1 MASGPRYSVK
11 YRRRREGKTDYR
23 SRLALVKSRKP
34 RMVVRKTSTNIIV
47 QFITYAPEGDKV
59 VGTALSRELT
69 TLGWKYSTKSIPA
82 AYLTGYLASKRVAGK
97 VSEAV
102 LDIGLSGPRK
112 GAKIF
117 AALKGALDG
126 GIKIPHGK
134 EIFPS
139 DDRIKG
145 KHIEDY
151 RQQPIMA
158 DFAAMKGTIDKLKAG
173 KVEKVP
179 KVKGA
184 PKPTAPVHKPVTPPS
199 KPVVQAP
206 RPVSP
211 PPKPVVQ
218 APKPVTPPK
227 PVDKKPPMDDAPP
240 PKPVVQAPKPVAPPP
255 KPVVQAPKP
264 VTPPKPVD
272 KKPPMDDMDALL
284 AELTG
289 KKATPPPAKPA
300 AVPAKP
306 ADTSKPNIDELLSKK
321 KKDEEKKEP

>member
-173 KVEKVP
+173 KVEKAP

-206 RPVSP
+206 
-211 PPKPVVQ
+211 KPV
-218 APKPVTPPK
+218 
-227 PVDKKPPMDDAPP
+227 APP

-264 VTPPKPVD
+264 VAPPKPVD

>member
-23 SRLALVKSRKP
+23 SRLALVKGRKP

-47 QFITYAPEGDKV
+47 QFVTYAPEGDRV
-59 VGTALSRELT
+59 VGTALSRELKG
-69 TLGWKYSTKSIPA
+69 LGWKYSTKSTPA

-126 GIKIPHGK
+126 GIRIPHGK
-134 EIFPS
+134 EILPS
-139 DDRIKG
+139 EDRIKG

-151 RQQPIMA
+151 RQLPITA
-158 DFAAMKGTIDKLKAG
+158 DFAAMKVAIDKLKAG
-173 KVEKVP
+173 KIEKAP

-184 PKPTAPVHKPVTPPS
+184 KPTIPVLKPIAPPPKPAVTPP
-199 KPVVQAP
+199 KPAPPKPIIQAP
-206 RPVSP
+206 RPV
-211 PPKPVVQ
+211 
-218 APKPVTPPK
+218 
-227 PVDKKPPMDDAPP
+227 APP

-264 VTPPKPVD
+264 VAPPKPVEKPAD

-289 KKATPPPAKPA
+289 KKSAPPPPKPA
-300 AVPAKP
+300 APTPKP
-306 ADTSKPNIDELLSKK
+306 AEAPKANIDELLSKK

>member
-11 YRRRREGKTDYR
+11 FRRRREGKTDFK
-23 SRLALVKSRKP
+23 SRLALVKSRKA

-59 VGTALSRELT
+59 LGTAISGELKA
-69 TLGWKYSTKSIPA
+69 LGWKYSTKSTPA

-97 VSEAV
+97 LSEAV

-126 GIKIPHGK
+126 GIRIPHGK

-151 RQQPIMA
+151 RHQPIPT
-158 DFAAMKGTIDKLKAG
+158 DFAAMKVTIDKLKAG
-173 KVEKVP
+173 KIEKAP

-184 PKPTAPVHKPVTPPS
+184 TKPTVPVH
-199 KPVVQAP
+199 
-206 RPVSP
+206 
-211 PPKPVVQ
+211 
-218 APKPVTPPK
+218 
-227 PVDKKPPMDDAPP
+227 
-240 PKPVVQAPKPVAPPP
+240 KPVAPPP
-255 KPVVQAPKP
+255 KPVVQAPRPVAPPPKP
-264 VTPPKPVD
+264 VVQTPRPLAPPPKPAVTPQKPVEKPVD
-272 KKPPMDDMDALL
+272 KKPPMDDMDTLL

-289 KKATPPPAKPA
+289 KKATAPPPKPA
-300 AVPAKP
+300 PPPPKP
-306 ADTSKPNIDELLSKK
+306 TEAPKSNIEELLLKK
-321 KKDEEKKEP
+321 KKDEDKKEP

>member
-1 MASGPRYSVK
+1 MASGPRYCVK
-11 YRRRREGKTDYR
+11 FRRRREGKTDFK

-47 QFITYAPEGDKV
+47 QFVTYAPEGDKV
-59 VGTALSRELT
+59 LGTAISRELK
-69 TLGWKYSTKSIPA
+69 TLGWKYSTKSTPA

-102 LDIGLSGPRK
+102 LDIGLSGPKK
-112 GAKIF
+112 GSKIF

-134 EIFPS
+134 EIIPS
-139 DDRIKG
+139 EDRIKG

-151 RQQPIMA
+151 RHQPIPA
-158 DFAAMKGTIDKLKAG
+158 DFIAMKGMIDKLKAG
-173 KVEKVP
+173 KIEKVP

-184 PKPTAPVHKPVTPPS
+184 PKPQVLVHKPVAPPP
-199 KPVVQAP
+199 KPVVTP
-206 RPVSP
+206 PKPVVT

-218 APKPVTPPK
+218 APKPVVTPPRPVVTPPK
-227 PVDKKPPMDDAPP
+227 PVVTP

-255 KPVVQAPKP
+255 KPAVMPQKP
-264 VTPPKPVD
+264 VEKPVD
-272 KKPPMDDMDALL
+272 KKPPMDDMDSLL

-289 KKATPPPAKPA
+289 KKATTPPPKPA
-300 AVPAKP
+300 TPPPKP
-306 ADTSKPNIDELLSKK
+306 PEAPKSNIEELLLKK
-321 KKDEEKKEP
+321 KKDEDKKEP

>member
-11 YRRRREGKTDYR
+11 FRRRREGKTNFK

-59 VGTALSRELT
+59 LGTALSGELKA
-69 TLGWKYSTKSIPA
+69 LGWKYSTKSTPA

-102 LDIGLSGPRK
+102 LDIGLSCSRK

-134 EIFPS
+134 EILPS
-139 DDRIKG
+139 EDRIKG

-151 RQQPIMA
+151 RHQPIPT

-173 KVEKVP
+173 KIEKVP

-184 PKPTAPVHKPVTPPS
+184 IKPTVPVHKPV
-199 KPVVQAP
+199 A
-206 RPVSP
+206 P
-211 PPKPVVQ
+211 PPKPVV
-218 APKPVTPPK
+218 TL
-227 PVDKKPPMDDAPP
+227 
-240 PKPVVQAPKPVAPPP
+240 PKPVVQAPKPVAVPP
-255 KPVVQAPKP
+255 KPA
-264 VTPPKPVD
+264 VTPPKPVIQAPKPVAPPPKPAVTPQKPVEKPAD
-272 KKPPMDDMDALL
+272 KKPPMDDMDTLL

-289 KKATPPPAKPA
+289 KKATPQPPKPA
-300 AVPAKP
+300 APPPKP
-306 ADTSKPNIDELLSKK
+306 AEAPKSNIEELLLKK
-321 KKDEEKKEP
+321 KKDEDKKEP